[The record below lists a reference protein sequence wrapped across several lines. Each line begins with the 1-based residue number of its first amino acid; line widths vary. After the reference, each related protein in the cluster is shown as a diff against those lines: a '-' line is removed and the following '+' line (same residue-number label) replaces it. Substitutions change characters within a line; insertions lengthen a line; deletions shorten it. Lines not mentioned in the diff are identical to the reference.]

1 MHDLAGTSDILIYP
15 KKTSDSQLLE
25 MLEYKFIFSTAML
38 ANSIGK
44 GPFPLVI
51 YFYGLNRDEATNII
65 KSYIP
70 RPFACYWLCPKL
82 RPAVKAFKPYNLII
96 ECKKKFHDELI
107 SVKQNMNQKIENTK
121 SIQSTHTKQQE
132 IIGKRIENSE

>member
-121 SIQSTHTKQQE
+121 PQILKPDILRQ
-132 IIGKRIENSE
+132 RPA